1 MRWGLWSPAC
11 EPRRRY
17 ADGICTRLLRAR
29 LGENECL
36 LRRTAPWEVEV
47 PFFVTWPSN
56 AMLLRRMPGFVSGI
70 GNPVGAGVRS
80 TEDGAARNAD
90 RTLSIGSQSEK
101 SKFHHLRRITIYD
114 RDSIHGQVL
123 TLHLSSTPPSS
134 HWVVPAERRVS

>member
-56 AMLLRRMPGFVSGI
+56 AMLLRRMPGFVSGCRQP
-70 GNPVGAGVRS
+70 GRRG
-80 TEDGAARNAD
+80 
-90 RTLSIGSQSEK
+90 GSK
-101 SKFHHLRRITIYD
+101 HRGRRRQECRPNFEHWITM
-114 RDSIHGQVL
+114 G
-123 TLHLSSTPPSS
+123 
-134 HWVVPAERRVS
+134 EE